1 MFGKWLGLAL
11 SGLALASCVA
21 PQPPVPPPSM
31 AGMQA
36 ARTLAGQPAEW
47 AATCA
52 DWDEWDKPAPS
63 FRVHGDTYHVG
74 TCGITA
80 LLVAGPQGHVLLDT
94 GTRDGSTQVLSNIR
108 NLGFHPENVRA
119 ILTSH
124 EHHDHVGGAFWVAQ
138 NTGARIYTSPAAAK
152 VLETGVAGPDDPQH
166 AIHEA
171 MRPVPRRAIS
181 EVTPG
186 EPVIVAGLAFTPIA
200 TPGHTPGA
208 LSWQWRS
215 CEGSDCRTI
224 VYADSLSPVSSDDYR
239 FSGHPAYLAAY
250 RESLARL
257 AALDCDIM
265 LTPHPSASGMRDRIL
280 AGDLTGPPSCREYA
294 DGIRQRLDERL
305 AKERDG

>member
-1 MFGKWLGLAL
+1 MFGKWIGLAL

-21 PQPPVPPPSM
+21 PQPPVPPPSLS
-31 AGMQA
+31 GMEQA
-36 ARTLAGQPAEW
+36 RALAGQPAEW
-47 AATCA
+47 AATCT

-63 FRVHGDTYHVG
+63 FRIHGDTYHVG
-74 TCGITA
+74 TCGISA
-80 LLVAGPQGHVLLDT
+80 ILVAGPQGHVLLDT
-94 GTRDGSTQVLSNIR
+94 GTRNGSIQVLSNIR
-108 NLGFHPENVRA
+108 NLGFYQENVRA

-152 VLETGVAGPDDPQH
+152 VLETGAAGPDDPQH

-171 MRPVPRRAIS
+171 MDRVPRLMIS

-186 EPVIVAGLAFTPIA
+186 EPVIVAGLTFMPIA

-257 AALDCDIM
+257 AALDCDIL

-280 AGDLTGPPSCREYA
+280 AGNLSGPPSCREYA

-305 AKERDG
+305 ARERDG